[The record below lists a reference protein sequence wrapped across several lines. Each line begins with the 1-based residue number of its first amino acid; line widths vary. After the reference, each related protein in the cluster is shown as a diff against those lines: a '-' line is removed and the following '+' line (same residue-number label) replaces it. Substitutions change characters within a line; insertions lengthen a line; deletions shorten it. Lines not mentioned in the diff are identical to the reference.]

1 MGESDTK
8 IEPQVE
14 VSVPVQKKKRVPSE
28 KQMEGLRKGQEIVK
42 QLALKR
48 KEIAERNK
56 IREAKRT
63 LGEPVS
69 DEEEE
74 VPKGLGAGIPRTT
87 NPKRA
92 EVVAQRFEEKEK
104 IKEVRKKLEST
115 RPKEKLARR
124 DDLDKLVKKEDF
136 DKLVSMISQ
145 LTTKP
150 AETPKE
156 VIREVVKEVPT
167 ERVVIKER
175 RMSGSALLDKIFFNK
190 DH

>member
-124 DDLDKLVKKEDF
+124 DDIESVNKKVDALMSMMSQMNVKPE
-136 DKLVSMISQ
+136 
-145 LTTKP
+145 P
-150 AETPKE
+150 PKE
-156 VIREVVKEVPT
+156 IVKEVVREVPT